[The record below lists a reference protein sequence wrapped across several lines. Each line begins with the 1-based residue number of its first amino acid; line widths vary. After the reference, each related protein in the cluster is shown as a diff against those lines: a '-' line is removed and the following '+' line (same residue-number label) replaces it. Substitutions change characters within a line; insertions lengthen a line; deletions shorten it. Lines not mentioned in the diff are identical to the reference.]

1 MNLLTFAKIYDSITP
16 IEALD
21 KKYPKLPSIPQYRV
35 GVIRFIRWIGNRPIT
50 EETLRE
56 YFVKLKKEF
65 SPSTI
70 RLAKTSIKLW
80 ILKNHPKR
88 NDMVFRNGIEAVFK
102 DIKVPKPSLS
112 LTDSKILS
120 ESEVKLLMDT
130 LPTKYSLIIQALYGT
145 GCRVSELLSVRL
157 SQCQILKTHIE
168 AKVIGKGGKENILI
182 ISKALYT
189 KIKKQFK
196 GEVFLFENVA
206 TGKPITRQ
214 LVHRT
219 LQRVGL
225 AQLDRKVHPHQT
237 RHSRISHLLQNGKPL
252 DSVSRFA
259 NHFDPAFT
267 AKVYGHN
274 RLTTNEILETANL

>member
-1 MNLLTFAKIYDSITP
+1 MTYLKIYGSIP
-16 IEALD
+16 NIETLE
-21 KKYPKLPSIPQYRV
+21 KKYPKLPAIAQYRV
-35 GVIRFIRWIGNRPIT
+35 GVIRFINWIGSRPIN

-56 YFVKLKKEF
+56 YFLSLKKEY
-65 SPSTI
+65 SPATV

-80 ILKNHPKR
+80 ILKNHPNR
-88 NDMVFRNGIEAVFK
+88 NDIVFRNGIEAVFK

-112 LTDSKILS
+112 LTDSKFLS
-120 ESEVKLLMDT
+120 ESEVKLLMDK

-168 AKVIGKGGKENILI
+168 AKVVGKGGKENILI
-182 ISKALYT
+182 ISKTLFT
-189 KIKKQFK
+189 KIQKQFK
-196 GEVFLFENVA
+196 GNVYLFEN
-206 TGKPITRQ
+206 TSKGKPITRQ

-225 AQLDRKVHPHQT
+225 AELDRKVHPHQT

-274 RLTTNEILETANL
+274 KLTSKEILETAI